1 LIRKARSP
9 NASQGSGKSVASHET
24 RRDQLPEAE
33 LSQENRPGR
42 VLTIICNDA
51 HYFNRHRRTVA
62 DRLIEKGSDVLVL
75 AGGDASGITL
85 PFSFKFRVI
94 GIERFGFSAKRDSQL
109 FLETLRDIFSRR
121 PQVLHL
127 ITLKPAVVSGI
138 AGALAGMVFGAP
150 RRIVILIAGLGRL
163 MSADSELRGKHRISR
178 FIVNSVIWWLARRKG
193 VIFLFETQSDRS
205 SWIAKGLVLETN
217 SETVM
222 GAGVSAEKFYPA
234 ATPRATLPLRLLFAA
249 RLLPTK
255 GFDAFL
261 EVARQFESNKHV
273 EFLVAGLNDHSDR
286 EVVREMDLADEKSIR
301 FLGEV
306 SDMPSLL
313 RSVDIVCLPSRYGE
327 GIPRI
332 LIEAAACGLPSIASD
347 LAGCREIV
355 EDGVTGVIV
364 PTGPKAVTAAAMTTA
379 VQRYLVDRDLV
390 RRHGAAALSKFRMG
404 GFEAKLITKR
414 FIELLHG

>member
-1 LIRKARSP
+1 M
-9 NASQGSGKSVASHET
+9 
-24 RRDQLPEAE
+24 
-33 LSQENRPGR
+33 
-42 VLTIICNDA
+42 VLT
-51 HYFNRHRRTVA
+51 
-62 DRLIEKGSDVLVL
+62 
-75 AGGDASGITL
+75 GGDARDIAL
-85 PFSFKFRVI
+85 PFSWQFRLI
-94 GIERFGFSAKRDSQL
+94 GIERFGFSVRRDSRL
-109 FLETLRDIFSRR
+109 FLDTLKDIYRRR

-127 ITLKPAVVSGI
+127 ITLKPAVISGI
-138 AGALAGMVFGAP
+138 AGALASMMFGAP

-193 VIFLFETQSDRS
+193 VIFLFETQCDRS
-205 SWIAKGLVLETN
+205 SWLAKGLVLEAN

-234 ATPRATLPLRLLFAA
+234 ARPRATLPLRFLFAA

-306 SDMPSLL
+306 SDMPALL

-347 LAGCREIV
+347 IAGCREIV
-355 EDGVTGVIV
+355 EDGVTGIIV
-364 PTGPKAVTAAAMTTA
+364 PAGPKAVTAAAMTAA
-379 VQRYLVDRDLV
+379 VQRYLVERDLV